1 VPSIPGK
8 WDNRNISTVKSPFLV
23 HLDSKDTFSA
33 AEDAHL
39 KGSVTL
45 EAWKK
50 QMIHDLLDDDELV
63 LYVMCYFDAIDSIQ
77 RSSKF
82 QQVECRLTITV
93 YGSVEDTT
101 EVGNW
106 FQQYEVYLQDPLV
119 CHRNVPYY
127 NPHKLSSE
135 DLGTCLTVADVV
147 VQSTSQV
154 QLQDIKGGLDM
165 LDLLSSRQILDEA
178 RQPKA
183 ILSPLKKHQKQA
195 LTFMLRRE
203 QGWGIEDGHADVWRK
218 IDNNLGNRLF
228 VNMVSETHQV
238 EEPPQFYGGII
249 ADPMGLGKTLT
260 MIALA
265 ANDLEEG
272 ISATDQE
279 WNANNDPYVKAT
291 LIIIPPPLLGSW
303 EEQLISHVVAGQL
316 TYRCHHG
323 KTRFTDSWEVDEV
336 KIVLTTYHTVSAEWK
351 GGMGTSSSVLF
362 NVKWRRII
370 LDEAHYIRNENSR
383 MARAVCALDAR
394 SRWAVT
400 GTPIQNRLS
409 DLATLVKFIR
419 VHPYTDTKQF
429 DADLSRLWKSGED
442 EKAVKRLQYLS
453 SCLLLRRPKTTISLP
468 PRHDKLCAVE
478 FTNEERVIYDRMR
491 QQAIH
496 SIDNALQNDSS
507 PDITKSGSYYV
518 NALQQ
523 IESLRL
529 FCNLGLGYQT
539 RHQKPSSDGVKWNEI
554 AQQCFNMER
563 QRGAV
568 ICFCC
573 SSVLEL
579 TETLLED
586 SDTAINTPQ
595 LFQCL
600 RFACGECFKKH
611 KKAHQKLACG
621 HKPTCSMATVSVDNN
636 TLEDLPELA
645 SAVLPST
652 ASLGSSSKV
661 KALVAD
667 IKSLPHGLKSIV
679 FSSWRLTL
687 DIAENALQRA
697 GIRTLRFDGKVS
709 QKDRQ
714 AVSVLLYL
722 TEASRAYLMEP
733 HWNPNI
739 EEQAL
744 ARVHRIGQTREVTTV
759 RLYMRDSFEKQV
771 MEAQDTKKQLAGV
784 LLSPHEGGQL
794 DEKLGSLHKL
804 RSLL

>member
-1 VPSIPGK
+1 
-8 WDNRNISTVKSPFLV
+8 
-23 HLDSKDTFSA
+23 
-33 AEDAHL
+33 
-39 KGSVTL
+39 
-45 EAWKK
+45 
-50 QMIHDLLDDDELV
+50 
-63 LYVMCYFDAIDSIQ
+63 MCYIDDVDSIQ
-77 RSSKF
+77 RSSKKF
-82 QQVECRLTITV
+82 QQVECRLSITV
-93 YGSVEDTT
+93 YGSVEDIT
-101 EVGNW
+101 EVGDW

-119 CHRNVPYY
+119 CHQNTPYY

-135 DLGTCLTVADVV
+135 SLGTCLMVAEVIDY
-147 VQSTSQV
+147 STNHI
-154 QLQDIKGGLDM
+154 QLQDINSGLDM

-178 RQPKA
+178 PQPKA

-203 QGWGIEDGHADVWRK
+203 QGWGTEDGHADVWRK
-218 IDNNLGNRLF
+218 VDNNVGKRFF

-265 ANDLEEG
+265 ATDLEEG
-272 ISATDQE
+272 IKATDRE
-279 WNANNDPYVKAT
+279 WNANDDPFVKAT

-303 EEQLISHVVAGQL
+303 EEQLISHVAAGQL

-323 KTRFTDSWEVDEV
+323 KTKFANSWELDEV
-336 KIVLTTYHTVSAEWK
+336 KVVLTTYHTVSAEWK
-351 GGMGTSSSVLF
+351 GGMDISSSVLF

-383 MARAVCALDAR
+383 MARAVCALNAK

-400 GTPIQNRLS
+400 GTPVQNRLS

-429 DADLSRLWKSGED
+429 DSDLSRLWKSGED

-468 PRHDKLCAVE
+468 PRYDKLCAVE
-478 FTNEERVIYDRMR
+478 FTHEERVVYDRMR
-491 QQAIH
+491 QQAIQ

-507 PDITKSGSYYV
+507 LEVTKTGTCYV

-539 RHQKPSSDGVKWNEI
+539 RHQKPKKDDFNWSEI

-568 ICFCC
+568 VCFCC

-579 TETLLED
+579 TETLLD
-586 SDTAINTPQ
+586 DFDTATHPPH

-600 RFACGECFKKH
+600 KFACGECSKKH
-611 KKAHQKLACG
+611 QKARQKLVCG
-621 HKPTCSMATVSVDNN
+621 HKPTCSMAPVSVGSN
-636 TLEDLPELA
+636 TLEDLPDLA
-645 SAVLPST
+645 SAAST
-652 ASLGSSSKV
+652 SPASLGPSSKI

-667 IKSLPHGLKSIV
+667 IQRLPPGLKRYS
-679 FSSWRLTL
+679 
-687 DIAENALQRA
+687 
-697 GIRTLRFDGKVS
+697 
-709 QKDRQ
+709 
-714 AVSVLLYL
+714 
-722 TEASRAYLMEP
+722 
-733 HWNPNI
+733 
-739 EEQAL
+739 
-744 ARVHRIGQTREVTTV
+744 TR
-759 RLYMRDSFEKQV
+759 
-771 MEAQDTKKQLAGV
+771 
-784 LLSPHEGGQL
+784 
-794 DEKLGSLHKL
+794 
-804 RSLL
+804 